1 MTARPSHAR
10 SGGDPQRPTSSSRCR
25 ISVACQTAHAV
36 GGRTVTARYKTVDL
50 RLHPAD
56 PTASH
61 YLEWQAQVGFIGGW
75 HSYGPQHAQ
84 RQIRQTAPNLLAGN
98 THPASKG
105 PVTTNSEPTA
115 EVTPKTIKPPPDV
128 PHATQLT
135 SPDSK
140 PSRSSARHWKLR
152 LKLRVSS
159 ADRPA
164 VEQSDG

>member
-1 MTARPSHAR
+1 
-10 SGGDPQRPTSSSRCR
+10 
-25 ISVACQTAHAV
+25 
-36 GGRTVTARYKTVDL
+36 VTARYKTVDL

-115 EVTPKTIKPPPDV
+115 EVTQETIRT
-128 PHATQLT
+128 A
-135 SPDSK
+135 PDSATNK
-140 PSRSSARHWKLR
+140 ARIHPIQSAPACLEHDDRPACSESRSSIEAT
-152 LKLRVSS
+152 VGSS
-159 ADRPA
+159 GAPA
-164 VEQSDG
+164 ALPIQKR